1 MSAIEGEG
9 TGSDLT
15 SAYQSQMPSPMAQEV
30 APAVIQIQP
39 KRGLPEVARALT
51 AAPATSNEATSTV
64 PRSSTQIVAVGPA
77 GLNCIHHP
85 NATAKTMVA
94 AQAPFHERERSRGV
108 STC

>member
-1 MSAIEGEG
+1 
-9 TGSDLT
+9 
-15 SAYQSQMPSPMAQEV
+15 
-30 APAVIQIQP
+30 
-39 KRGLPEVARALT
+39 
-51 AAPATSNEATSTV
+51 V